1 MNIGIIGAGA
11 IGGTLAA
18 KLVKLGHTVSIA
30 NSRGPDSLKE
40 VAARTGATPV
50 TAKQAARAGEVV
62 ILSIPQ
68 INVPGLPADLFEGVA
83 GNVVVIDTNNYYP
96 KLRDGDIAPKDG
108 IDSQWVAD
116 RIGRSVVKVFNN
128 IYANSLA
135 TKGAASGTP
144 ARLALPVAGDDPR
157 AKQIVLE
164 LVDALGFDPIDAGAL
179 AESWRQQPGTPCYC
193 HDFDRPAMA
202 QALAAA
208 DRRNTAQYRD
218 EADEAARKFRASLE
232 A

>member
-50 TAKQAARAGEVV
+50 TANQAARAGEVV

-68 INVPGLPADLFEGVA
+68 VNVPGLPGDLFEGVA
-83 GNVVVIDTNNYYP
+83 PNVVVIDTNNYYP

-116 RIGRSVVKVFNN
+116 HIRRSVVKVFNN

-135 TKGAASGTP
+135 TKGAVKGTP
-144 ARLALPVAGDDPR
+144 ARLALPVSGDDPR
-157 AKQIVLE
+157 AKQIVLG
-164 LVDALGFDPIDAGAL
+164 LVDALGFDPIDAGTI

-193 HDFDRPAMA
+193 HDFDRPTMA

-208 DRRNTAQYRD
+208 DRHKTALYRD
-218 EADEAARKFRASLE
+218 EAEQAALKFLASR
-232 A
+232 